1 MFDAAVLSRPLPE
14 GSFYALLAEHG
25 DRIVR
30 DEDFADCYSER
41 MGRPSIPPS
50 TLAKVLLLEHRT
62 GVSDE
67 QAMESVAWDLRWK
80 VALNLPVD
88 HQGWHPTTLTKFR
101 ARLLLHKK
109 EGLALENT
117 LRLAEELGMLDGSA
131 EQIIDSTP
139 MLGAA
144 ATQDTVRLVRHGVRK
159 LIDAVTAPTSRSG
172 RFWMTV
178 LSSTTGVRVRSRTVV
193 GERRLS
199 VSGC

>member
-1 MFDAAVLSRPLPE
+1 MFATQSVQVGMFDAAVLSRPLPE

-30 DEDFADCYSER
+30 DEDFAECYSAR

-50 TLAKVLLLEHRT
+50 LLAKVMLLQHRA

-67 QAMESVAWDLRWK
+67 QAMEAVAWDLRWK
-80 VALNLPVD
+80 VALGLPVD
-88 HQGWHPTTLTKFR
+88 HQGWHPTSLTKFR

-117 LRLAEELGMLDGSA
+117 LRLAEELGMLDGCV

-139 MLGAA
+139 AGRSR
-144 ATQDTVRLVRHGVRK
+144 DTGHGQAGPPRRQEVDRCG
-159 LIDAVTAPTSRSG
+159 RSG
-172 RFWMTV
+172 RP
-178 LSSTTGVRVRSRTVV
+178 G
-193 GERRLS
+193 RRWAA
-199 VSGC
+199 GRGA